1 MSFSS
6 QLFSFP
12 PLSYSSALRPEAWF
26 LPETGGGGE
35 MKMDDIDTTPVN
47 SYESRVLL
55 SLQVLALQKAHGGL
69 DPVLSYSNT
78 L

>member
-1 MSFSS
+1 
-6 QLFSFP
+6 
-12 PLSYSSALRPEAWF
+12 
-26 LPETGGGGE
+26 

-69 DPVLSYSNT
+69 DPVLS
-78 L
+78 

>member
-1 MSFSS
+1 
-6 QLFSFP
+6 
-12 PLSYSSALRPEAWF
+12 
-26 LPETGGGGE
+26 

-47 SYESRVLL
+47 LYESRVLL

>member
-1 MSFSS
+1 
-6 QLFSFP
+6 
-12 PLSYSSALRPEAWF
+12 
-26 LPETGGGGE
+26 

-55 SLQVLALQKAHGGL
+55 SLQVLALQKAHGAL